1 MVAPT
6 AIGQTWA
13 LTGPDLDT
21 PNLAHII
28 SEVGARWTLDSQ
40 RLLLTGMSD
49 GGTFSYVSG
58 LEPASPFTHLAPVAA
73 AFHPMLAQMAA
84 PERLRGLPIQVVHG
98 ALDWMFPVDMAR
110 EAVRALDAAG
120 ADVAYQ
126 ELPDLAHA
134 YPLEMS
140 AEILAWLT

>member
-1 MVAPT
+1 MSISTST
-6 AIGQTWA
+6 AASAAGLAA
-13 LTGPDLDT
+13 L
-21 PNLAHII
+21 
-28 SEVGARWTLDSQ
+28 E
-40 RLLLTGMSD
+40 
-49 GGTFSYVSG
+49 
-58 LEPASPFTHLAPVAA
+58 
-73 AFHPMLAQMAA
+73 
-84 PERLRGLPIQVVHG
+84 ERLRGLPIQVVHG